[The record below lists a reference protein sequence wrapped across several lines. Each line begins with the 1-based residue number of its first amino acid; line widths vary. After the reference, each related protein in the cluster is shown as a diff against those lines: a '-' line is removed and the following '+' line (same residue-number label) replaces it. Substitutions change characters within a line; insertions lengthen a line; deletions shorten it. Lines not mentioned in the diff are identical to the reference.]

1 MKGLFITDWKLED
14 RSVIPKADKDT
25 YHHENDYRTIAI
37 TALLG
42 KRFEYITCNRL
53 KMILEAQNFD
63 MKQFAY
69 LEKRSATQASVSV
82 IDKVQKG
89 VNVGKVCGVVF
100 YDFTDAFGTVNRLR
114 LISKLKNH
122 FNIEGR
128 LMLHELSWVSVL
140 EIGWIQMWAHQQG
153 QC

>member
-1 MKGLFITDWKLED
+1 M
-14 RSVIPKADKDT
+14 IPKADKDS

-53 KMILEAQNFD
+53 KVILEAKHFD

-69 LEKRSATQASVSV
+69 LEKRSAPQASVSV

-89 VNVGKVCGVVF
+89 VNAGKVCGVVF

-114 LISKLKNH
+114 LISKLKDH
-122 FNIEGR
+122 FNIG
-128 LMLHELSWVSVL
+128 HK
-140 EIGWIQMWAHQQG
+140 QYAK
-153 QC
+153 